1 MTWLLYPSKNGVGR
15 WLAQLEDRSRA
26 RLQLGCVLLWH
37 PAGVSGVP
45 GLPSS
50 TIHVV
55 LVLTLEL
62 LRLLVMQHV
71 RQAAAAAAQ
80 QVCHICTHLGVQ
92 GPRVIGAA

>member
-1 MTWLLYPSKNGVGR
+1 MDAAREAGSFNVIFRVQRSESHWGGPP
-15 WLAQLEDRSRA
+15 RSRA

-55 LVLTLEL
+55 LVLTL
-62 LRLLVMQHV
+62 R
-71 RQAAAAAAQ
+71 
-80 QVCHICTHLGVQ
+80 TGGKTNLGQ
-92 GPRVIGAA
+92 FADALKASIR